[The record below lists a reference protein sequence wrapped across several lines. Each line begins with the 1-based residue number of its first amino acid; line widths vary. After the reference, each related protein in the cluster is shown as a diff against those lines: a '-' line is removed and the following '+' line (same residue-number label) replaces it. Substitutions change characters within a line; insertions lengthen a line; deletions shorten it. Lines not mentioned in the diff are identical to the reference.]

1 MLLNCGAGED
11 SWESFGQ
18 QGVKHVNPKGNQPW
32 IFIERIDI
40 EAEAPLLWPPD
51 VKNWLLQKTL
61 ILEKIKGRRRRGQQR
76 MRKLDRITDLISLLS
91 EGLSRVF
98 SSTSLKASILRCSAF
113 FMVQLSHQY
122 MTTEKII
129 ALNICTLVGKMMS
142 LLFNMPSRFV
152 IAFLPRSKHLLISW
166 PQSSFLSNLGAQEN
180 KICHCFHFFPFYL
193 P

>member
-1 MLLNCGAGED
+1 MDVSVGPERRLRAEELMLLNCGAGED

-76 MRKLDRITDLISLLS
+76 MRKLDRITDL
-91 EGLSRVF
+91 
-98 SSTSLKASILRCSAF
+98 
-113 FMVQLSHQY
+113 MD
-122 MTTEKII
+122 
-129 ALNICTLVGKMMS
+129 MS
-142 LLFNMPSRFV
+142 L
-152 IAFLPRSKHLLISW
+152 SKPQEMVKDREAWCAAVHEVAKSW
-166 PQSSFLSNLGAQEN
+166 TWLSDWTATKQEVHVNCQNNL
-180 KICHCFHFFPFYL
+180 
-193 P
+193 